1 MIDRSETARAMIK
14 PFRTNARVSSVCG
27 LRGRIIDRAVIG
39 DHEFYIVQI
48 GSDRRDQIARLH
60 HELTQEA

>member
-1 MIDRSETARAMIK
+1 MIK

>member
-1 MIDRSETARAMIK
+1 MFK
-14 PFRTNARVSSVCG
+14 PFRNNTRVTSLCG
-27 LRGRIIDRAVIG
+27 ARGRIIDRAVIG

-48 GSDRRDQIARLH
+48 GSDRRDQIARMH